1 MAKRFGDLTKEQK
14 DKIRNKPGNKGLT
27 KKEVRDKYNAR
38 QEKKSN
44 DKKNSN
50 ELTSSFFST
59 SNLNDLP
66 FVGPVQETNNNNSF
80 FSNVQDLPFVGPVQE
95 TTPAPT
101 PAPTPVPTP
110 APTPVPTYTPEN
122 AFDSDAFLD
131 SINNTLLGLTEGF
144 QGQIGDLTTSFG
156 TTISGLQDSIS
167 NQAEAYEGQIGGLQ
181 EQLIANQDTLN
192 SYSSQITSLADQL
205 RDAQEKARQVKTT
218 DATYVG
224 DNTAAGVR
232 FNRSNNYNRGAFALG
247 TSQLNRDN
255 MNKLFKIGTVN
266 L

>member
-38 QEKKSN
+38 QENKSDN
-44 DKKNSN
+44 KGSSN
-50 ELTSSFFST
+50 KLTSSFFSN

-66 FVGPVQETNNNNSF
+66 FVGPVQETNSNSF
-80 FSNVQDLPFVGPVQE
+80 FSNSNLNDLPFVGPVQE
-95 TTPAPT
+95 TTPTPTPTPT
-101 PAPTPVPTP
+101 PA
-110 APTPVPTYTPEN
+110 PTYTPEN
-122 AFDSDAFLD
+122 AFDSEAFLD

-181 EQLIANQDTLN
+181 DQLIANQDTLN
-192 SYSSQITSLADQL
+192 TYSSQITSLADQL

-218 DATYVG
+218 DTTYVG
-224 DNTAAGVR
+224 DNTASGVR
-232 FNRSNNYNRGAFALG
+232 FKRSLNYNRGAFALG